1 MTCFVDTSALLAVM
15 DKDDE
20 FHQEAKALWERL
32 TEQQAALVATNY
44 VVLETVA
51 LLQHRIGMPAVRRFH
66 ADIMPVLTIDWISSA
81 QHMQAMAALLAAD
94 RRNLSLVDC
103 ISFDAM
109 RRRSLRHVFAFDKH
123 FEEQG
128 FTTELST

>member
-32 TEQQAALVATNY
+32 TKQQAALVATNY

-66 ADIMPVLTIDWISSA
+66 DDILPVMTIDWISSE
-81 QHMQAMAALLAAD
+81 QHDQGMAALLAAG

-109 RRRSLRHVFAFDKH
+109 RRHRLRHVFAFDKH
-123 FEEQG
+123 FKEQG
-128 FTTELST
+128 FITELST